1 MANDY
6 EVKGTVYE
14 SAVQGRADFRDAYRR
29 AMQRNVTLMDALKF
43 ADEAIN
49 PPDRGG
55 ISMDEWNRRLKDATA
70 RIHAALAEAS

>member
-1 MANDY
+1 M
-6 EVKGTVYE
+6 K
-14 SAVQGRADFRDAYRR
+14 
-29 AMQRNVTLMDALKF
+29 LK
-43 ADEAIN
+43 AIN